1 MAARRCLETL
11 GQIQALG
18 HELGLHFDEK
28 AYPEAGIE
36 ETAAHILR
44 ERDML
49 SALLETPVTSVSMH
63 RPSQATL
70 DADLQIPGMINSYG
84 QTFFHDFK
92 YLSDSRRRWREPVE
106 EIVASGRYDRLHI
119 LTHAFWYHYQEEPIE
134 VTVRRFISSANQER
148 YRQMEENITDLAS
161 IMGGGAS
168 L

>member
-1 MAARRCLETL
+1 MEFTYGAYGDLLALLDRQGYQVATYHDWQAYPRCVILRHDIDNSPEQALALARVEREMGVHSTYFVLLRSEVYNVAARRCLETL

-70 DADLQIPGMINSYG
+70 DADL
-84 QTFFHDFK
+84 
-92 YLSDSRRRWREPVE
+92 
-106 EIVASGRYDRLHI
+106 
-119 LTHAFWYHYQEEPIE
+119 
-134 VTVRRFISSANQER
+134 
-148 YRQMEENITDLAS
+148 
-161 IMGGGAS
+161 
-168 L
+168 